1 MSVRPRF
8 NCYGNDVCF
17 TKLAHVLS
25 VLNVFVI
32 FPSVHALTVLLARTV
47 KLTLMTVHHRH
58 FVTMEFVKMALTTLV
73 ASVIEDSRE
82 GFVIQTLMIA
92 KVITSLLEYHSA
104 CNESSVR

>member
-1 MSVRPRF
+1 MPVRPRF
-8 NCYGNDVCF
+8 NCCGNDECF

-25 VLNVFVI
+25 VLNVFFFI
-32 FPSVHALTVLLARTV
+32 FPSAHALTVLLGRTV

-82 GFVIQTLMIA
+82 GSVIQTLMIA
-92 KVITSLLEYHSA
+92 KVIT
-104 CNESSVR
+104 